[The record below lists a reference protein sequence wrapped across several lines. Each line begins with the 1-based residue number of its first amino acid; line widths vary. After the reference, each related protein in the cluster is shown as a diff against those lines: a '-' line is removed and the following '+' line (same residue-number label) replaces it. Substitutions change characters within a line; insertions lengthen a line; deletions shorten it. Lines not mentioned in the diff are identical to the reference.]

1 MFLVLLGTQC
11 THLPVPPSVVSID
24 VPSALPPKLVAG
36 RVSGSHLVQRHRQ
49 TTRNAYAVRT
59 QVVARGLVLPSAI
72 PMMSRT
78 MLPPMLVA
86 GADSGQVRPYHH
98 PHSTRHRV
106 AVRMDQAA
114 RQTAPCSEIPTRPGC
129 PRRVLT
135 SPAAKRRPPPTWLAW
150 GHPRA
155 TASGP
160 CGS

>member
-1 MFLVLLGTQC
+1 MSPRPS
-11 THLPVPPSVVSID
+11 LPVPPSIVSID
-24 VPSALPPKLVAG
+24 VPSTLPPKLVLG
-36 RVSGSHLVQRHRQ
+36 RVSGDHLVQCHRQ
-49 TTRNAYAVRT
+49 TTWNASAVRT

-78 MLPPMLVA
+78 TPPPLHVA

-106 AVRMDQAA
+106 AVRLDQAA
-114 RQTAPCSEIPTRPGC
+114 RRTTPCSEIPTRPGC

-135 SPAAKRRPPPTWLAW
+135 SSVAKRRPSPTWLAW
-150 GHPRA
+150 GQPSA

-160 CGS
+160 CGA